1 MDPATATA
9 TINVASTA
17 AQHSGVL
24 SFLSMF
30 LSASIAIQCVIL
42 VLLAASFWSWTI
54 IFSKLMHLRRVK
66 YYTRRFEKAFW
77 SGTSLDALYG
87 HIGDSPDD
95 PCSAVFVVAMREW
108 KRALD
113 KGLVNAPFDI
123 KKSLKERIE
132 RLMSLT
138 ATQEMRPIEK
148 GIPFLATVSSS
159 TPFIGLFGM
168 VWGVMT
174 SFESIGLEQNA
185 SIATV
190 APAIAEALFTTALG
204 LLACIPS
211 VIAYNKLSREV
222 DIYAARL
229 DGFIDEFL
237 VILSRQIEEKI
248 IT

>member
-1 MDPATATA
+1 MEPATATA
-9 TINVASTA
+9 TVNVTSAAVQHFGGISLLSLFIGASFA
-17 AQHSGVL
+17 VR
-24 SFLSMF
+24 
-30 LSASIAIQCVIL
+30 CVIV

-54 IFSKLMHLRRVK
+54 IFTKMIHLRRLK
-66 YYTRRFEKAFW
+66 YYTSRFEKAFW
-77 SGTSLDALYG
+77 SSASLDSLYSY
-87 HIGDSPDD
+87 IGDTAAD
-95 PCSAVFVVAMREW
+95 PCSSIFIIAMREW

-113 KGLVNAPFDI
+113 KGVARTSFDV

-138 ATQEMRPIEK
+138 AIQEMKPVEK
-148 GIPFLATVSSS
+148 GVPFLATVSSS

-168 VWGVMT
+168 VWGIMT
-174 SFESIGLEQNA
+174 SFEAIGLEQNA

-211 VIAYNKLSREV
+211 VIAYNYLSREV
-222 DIYAARL
+222 DSYATRL

-237 VILSRQIEEKI
+237 IILSRQIEEM
-248 IT
+248 